1 MLLFWNIQWHFLRIL
16 CIQLHVTYYVRAIWP
31 SPNTSNVKLL
41 GIFENASSSSE
52 SAELYI
58 HSQAMFKSAVILSQ
72 EYNITIEDK
81 YIEWHSIETVGHGI
95 ETLRDTCKVLSISN
109 VAGIVGPGL
118 SSEAHVIASFAKT
131 IGIPAISYSATDPD
145 LSDRSDYPNFY
156 RTIPSDKI
164 AAKAIVKLFE
174 KFHWKSC
181 ILIYQNDAF
190 GMGGN
195 KIITDELNKNNLTVR
210 GSIIFS
216 ISTLHMQEDFH
227 KYLLESESRIV
238 ILWIQSNY
246 IPLVLKEALKYD
258 VVGPEFIWILSSSI
272 SLDSFDRSY
281 ENLIGLLTVEPVAG
295 ISVNASINTTL
306 LDAAYKVWQKY
317 ESETFPVS
325 SKVHSYALFAFD
337 ATWLLVQSLQKL
349 CSTIKTNSSSS
360 SSSPSSSCLSFSE
373 LSFCFDRRFSQSDL
387 LLNTINH
394 MEFLGVSG
402 PIKFDSNNLTDPV
415 NGPYYYVQNLQFF
428 TNGLHFVP
436 VLKYGSSNDWTSI
449 EPTNTIFWPGNS
461 SKIPNDHPMIKGK
474 TLHITVFESIPFTMI
489 TDHINEYGYNEQK
502 IIGFIPDLIEL
513 LEKRMG
519 FHACIHKAPSNQTYS
534 RLIEGVANG
543 DYDTV
548 FGDVRVTAARK
559 ESTAFS
565 DAIFDNSLR
574 IITRRTPDI
583 NMDFF
588 LLLKPFSRKLWLL
601 IFGAFIYA
609 AVLFFLI
616 ERQDNEALQNRSVLS
631 QFALSVWYS
640 FGNMAGYG
648 VDFNVN
654 TVAGRFL
661 TASLY
666 MLSIVLLATYTA
678 DLASDLTIAKSKY
691 IISGIDDIKNGKI
704 PFHRIGIRI
713 NTAVED
719 YYLTSISRG
728 VRNFYPLTSAQEL
741 YDSLLSGFIDVS
753 FIDASTGEYVTNNIY
768 CNLTLIGD
776 EFDQGDYS
784 IVTRKKWL
792 YMNELDVNIL
802 SLQES
807 GELDELKRKWFQKK
821 TCPDLSEASS
831 ELQILPVGGV
841 FVVFGFIT
849 ILSFLLFIWSKRSTF
864 KRYLFTLLF

>member
-1 MLLFWNIQWHFLRIL
+1 MLLFWNIRWDFVCIL
-16 CIQLHVTYYVRAIWP
+16 CVQLHVIYYVRAIWP
-31 SPNTSNVKLL
+31 SPNSSNVKLL
-41 GIFENASSSSE
+41 GIFENVSSSSE

-118 SSEAHVIASFAKT
+118 SSEAHVIASFAKI

-156 RTIPSDKI
+156 RTIPSDKM

-174 KFHWKSC
+174 RFHWKSC

-195 KIITDELNKNNLTVR
+195 KIITDEFNKNNLTVR

-216 ISTLHMQEDFH
+216 ISTHHMQEDFH
-227 KYLLESESRIV
+227 TYLLESESRIV

-246 IPLVLKEALKYD
+246 IPVVLKEALKYD

-281 ENLIGLLTVEPVAG
+281 EKLIGLLTVEPVAG
-295 ISVNASINTTL
+295 ISVSASINATL

-337 ATWLLVQSLQKL
+337 TTWLLAQSLQKL

-360 SSSPSSSCLSFSE
+360 SSSSSPSSSSCLSFNE

-387 LLNTINH
+387 LLNTINQI
-394 MEFLGVSG
+394 EFLGGSG
-402 PIKFDSNNLTDPV
+402 PVKFDSNDLTDRV
-415 NGPYYYVQNLQFF
+415 NGSYYYVQNLQSF

-436 VLKYGSSNDWTSI
+436 VLKYGSSNDWTPI
-449 EPTNTIFWPGNS
+449 EQTNTILWPGNS
-461 SKIPNDHPMIKGK
+461 STIPNDHPMITGK
-474 TLHITVFESIPFTMI
+474 ILHITVFESMPFTMI
-489 TDHINEYGYNEQK
+489 TDYINEYGYNEQK

-534 RLIEGVANG
+534 GLIEAVARG

-565 DAIFDNSLR
+565 HAIFYNSLR
-574 IITRRTPDI
+574 VITRRTPDI
-583 NMDFF
+583 DMDFF
-588 LLLKPFSRKLWLL
+588 
-601 IFGAFIYA
+601 
-609 AVLFFLI
+609 
-616 ERQDNEALQNRSVLS
+616 
-631 QFALSVWYS
+631 
-640 FGNMAGYG
+640 
-648 VDFNVN
+648 
-654 TVAGRFL
+654 
-661 TASLY
+661 
-666 MLSIVLLATYTA
+666 
-678 DLASDLTIAKSKY
+678 
-691 IISGIDDIKNGKI
+691 
-704 PFHRIGIRI
+704 
-713 NTAVED
+713 
-719 YYLTSISRG
+719 
-728 VRNFYPLTSAQEL
+728 
-741 YDSLLSGFIDVS
+741 
-753 FIDASTGEYVTNNIY
+753 Y
-768 CNLTLIGD
+768 C
-776 EFDQGDYS
+776 
-784 IVTRKKWL
+784 
-792 YMNELDVNIL
+792 
-802 SLQES
+802 
-807 GELDELKRKWFQKK
+807 
-821 TCPDLSEASS
+821 
-831 ELQILPVGGV
+831 
-841 FVVFGFIT
+841 
-849 ILSFLLFIWSKRSTF
+849 
-864 KRYLFTLLF
+864 